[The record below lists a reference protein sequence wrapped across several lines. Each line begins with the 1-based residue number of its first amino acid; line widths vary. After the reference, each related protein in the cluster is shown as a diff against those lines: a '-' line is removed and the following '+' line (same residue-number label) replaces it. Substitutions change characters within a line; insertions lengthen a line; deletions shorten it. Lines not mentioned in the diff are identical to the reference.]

1 MISGVGYWYVRD
13 NQPATERTRM
23 PGKTRVAAWC
33 DYAGW
38 YVAAVS
44 VKRDQF
50 QSELALWPDGLYIYI
65 YIYGLNPLPNSF
77 PNPLPH
83 FLLMITTLDVTM
95 LFFYGFLVLLD
106 MLVPPQILGVTATT
120 PEVSIPC
127 DPSFDINR
135 IQDYPDQLL
144 SPRLSKY
151 IISFTTED
159 FNGMNDLQSDELPPH
174 WYP

>member
-1 MISGVGYWYVRD
+1 
-13 NQPATERTRM
+13 
-23 PGKTRVAAWC
+23 
-33 DYAGW
+33 
-38 YVAAVS
+38 
-44 VKRDQF
+44 
-50 QSELALWPDGLYIYI
+50 
-65 YIYGLNPLPNSF
+65 
-77 PNPLPH
+77 
-83 FLLMITTLDVTM
+83 M

-174 WYP
+174 